1 MATLFCGNG
10 GRVVIDIKGSDEASA
25 TVIPIDQR
33 IGIGV
38 DLCPLSLVVIVALPV
53 PAVRVIID
61 SGFCQGL
68 TVR

>member
-1 MATLFCGNG
+1 M
-10 GRVVIDIKGSDEASA
+10 IDIKGSDETSA

-61 SGFCQGL
+61 SGFC
-68 TVR
+68 